1 MWMSTLD
8 LDPKRAIVTSLLGH
22 FWRGVYFSS
31 FAPLQV
37 QNLPRR
43 PLPAP
48 DWVRVRNRLAGIC
61 GSDLALIAA
70 DVDPRVAA
78 ALAGQQLY
86 PGHEVVGEVIEV
98 GDAVQTLQ
106 VGDTVVLQY
115 APHCLTSGAQP
126 PCRACAAGD
135 YNLCERAYQP
145 GPAQIGSGWSEE
157 MLVHERQL
165 FQLPESP
172 EKPGE
177 PLLSDEQAVM
187 LEPTAVAL
195 HAVLRCPPQPDE
207 RVLIIGAGTIGL
219 LTLQVVRAL
228 VPQAVVGVMARH
240 AFQVERAT
248 RLGATHIIY
257 PQDRYREVARVTG
270 AELVSG
276 PLGQPIVMGG
286 YDVIYDTVGQSQT
299 IQDALRWTRAGGTVV
314 LVGRSLHRLHL
325 DLTPVWSREV
335 NLLGS
340 LTHGQ
345 EYWPPEQPGRRSTFA
360 VACELIAQGLLAP
373 EQLITHRFALTDYR
387 HALSTAMRRAQ
398 TRAIKVIFDYALQPA
413 LVVPNVRASRMRRRQ
428 AAPAPLHLPHA
439 ASTTATTGPQAH
451 MDIESETEAF
461 APPPTSRRASAPSHD
476 VTNRS
481 SRALELEREEEEPT
495 PGPCPERADNA

>member
-1 MWMSTLD
+1 MWIATLD
-8 LDPKRAIVTSLLGH
+8 LDPKRALVTSLLGR
-22 FWRGVYFSS
+22 FWRGAYFSS

-61 GSDLALIAA
+61 GSDLPLIAA

-106 VGDTVVLQY
+106 VGDIVVLQY
-115 APHCLTSGAQP
+115 APHCLTLGVP
-126 PCRACAAGD
+126 TPCRACAAGD

-165 FQLPESP
+165 FRLPASP

-195 HAVLRCPPQPDE
+195 HAVLRCPPQPHE

-228 VPQAVVGVMARH
+228 VPDAVVGVMARH

-248 RLGATHIIY
+248 RLGAAHIIY

-276 PLGQPIVMGG
+276 PLGQPILLGG
-286 YDVIYDTVGQSQT
+286 YDVIYDTVGRSQT
-299 IQDALRWTRAGGTVV
+299 LQDALRWTRAGGTVV

-335 NLLGS
+335 NLIGS
-340 LTHGQ
+340 QTHGQ
-345 EYWPPEQPGRRSTFA
+345 EYWPPDQPNRSSTFA

-373 EQLITHRFALTDYR
+373 EQLITHRFALSDYR

-428 AAPAPLHLPHA
+428 AAPAALHLPHA
-439 ASTTATTGPQAH
+439 APSAPATTGSLSQISPQG
-451 MDIESETEAF
+451 DSESF
-461 APPPTSRRASAPSHD
+461 GPSPSRGASSLSHNA
-476 VTNRS
+476 TNRS
-481 SRALELEREEEEPT
+481 SRSLKLSKEEQELA
-495 PGPCPERADNA
+495 PGPSSEHADDL